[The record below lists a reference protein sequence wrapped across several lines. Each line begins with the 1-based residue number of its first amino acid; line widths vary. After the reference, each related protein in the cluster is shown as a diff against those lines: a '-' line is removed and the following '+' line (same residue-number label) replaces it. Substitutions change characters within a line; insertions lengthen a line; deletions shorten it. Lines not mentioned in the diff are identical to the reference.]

1 MDKIKTIIPEL
12 RAILRTVLL
21 LLAVTTWLTA
31 ALMLWNFFAAWLPVW
46 AAIPLTGLA
55 SFLTAKAIDGLLDAL
70 LPVAASPY
78 SLTSRRER
86 AFVVIIRVFSFVLL
100 LVSGTLSWWA
110 MPEISRTA
118 IQEPDDKEIL
128 RTVQDVNA
136 SVARTIADKNAEL
149 ADANRTVTKAEA
161 DGKKLVQDAINSHPE
176 AARLLRSGNTWVK
189 TAPQLSAWRAKVA
202 RAETKAEKMKE
213 DAEKY
218 VRTLH
223 NERGAAVTEK
233 TNAADSVNMAL
244 VGIAA
249 KKQARYDARMT
260 RFTNVLYLFDLGWM
274 GIALVVA
281 ILLFLVNGHEVRER
295 KSGIGLMFRT
305 VEERT
310 EQFLGWLETVLL
322 PSGPGRKTD
331 AKKDRTDA
339 SDLGS
344 FYRPAPDVMPVPIRD
359 NQDGRDFASVLSVLS
374 DIQQKVSVQ
383 SGPVVIE
390 KEVIREVPAAG
401 TLAKRCLYCG
411 TDFTATR
418 TTARF
423 CSPNCRKRHHEK
435 TLKV

>member
-12 RAILRTVLL
+12 RAILRTVLF

-70 LPVAASPY
+70 LPVAASPH

-118 IQEPDDKEIL
+118 IKEPDDKEIL

-149 ADANRTVTKAEA
+149 ADAKRTVAKAEA

-176 AARLLRSGNTWVK
+176 AARLLRSGNAWVK
-189 TAPQLSAWRAKVA
+189 TAPQLSAWRAKVG
-202 RAETKAEKMKE
+202 RAERQAAKMKE

-218 VRTLH
+218 VRALH
-223 NERGAAVTEK
+223 NERGAAVTAK
-233 TNAADSVNMAL
+233 MNAADSVNMAL

-249 KKQARYDARMT
+249 KRQARYDARMS
-260 RFTNVLYLFDLGWM
+260 RFTNVLYLFDIGWM
-274 GIALVVA
+274 GIALVII
-281 ILLFLVNGHEVRER
+281 ILLYLVDGHEVRER
-295 KSGIGLMFRT
+295 RSGIGLMFMT
-305 VEERT
+305 IEERT
-310 EQFLGWLETVLL
+310 EQFLSWLETVLL
-322 PSGPGRKTD
+322 PSGTAR
-331 AKKDRTDA
+331 KKDRTDA
-339 SDLGS
+339 SDLSG
-344 FYRPAPDVMPVPIRD
+344 FLRPSPDVTPSPLPVSVRD
-359 NQDGRDFASVLSVLS
+359 DRELVSVLNVLN
-374 DIQQKVSVQ
+374 DIQQKISAPPR
-383 SGPVVIE
+383 PVVIE

-435 TLKV
+435 NVKA